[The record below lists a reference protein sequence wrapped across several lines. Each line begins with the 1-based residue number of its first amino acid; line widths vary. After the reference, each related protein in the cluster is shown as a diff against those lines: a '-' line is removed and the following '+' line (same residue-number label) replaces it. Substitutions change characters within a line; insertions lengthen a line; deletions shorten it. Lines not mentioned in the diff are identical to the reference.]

1 MKTKLN
7 ILKFFPTFSLSFPHR
22 PLSLSLSFCCF
33 SSCFRS
39 CWNRQLWKT
48 AISTIFRPPTE
59 IDENEI
65 DVDSWA
71 KGDGGWG
78 KGGVYVD
85 AVGAA
90 FLAKKR
96 GLAKGM
102 GKAFSRYFTQIPWE
116 NIGPLS
122 ATGAAVIKS

>member
-7 ILKFFPTFSLSFPHR
+7 IPKFFPTFSLSFPHR

-78 KGGVYVD
+78 KEGVSTSMRLELPFWPKNVD
-85 AVGAA
+85 WQREWGKLLADTLRKSHGKTLAH
-90 FLAKKR
+90 FLPQR
-96 GLAKGM
+96 
-102 GKAFSRYFTQIPWE
+102 PHH
-116 NIGPLS
+116 
-122 ATGAAVIKS
+122 